1 VPACHRPASWLIELW
16 STGMP
21 NATPNVALIKGLE
34 GAQNVGGIVSIL
46 TDFGISF
53 VVDVINWLMGIEGS
67 YLDRACIIDF
77 LVRHDGLMSLDS
89 VKRALNN
96 VSYGLCGQRTNKCSK
111 CRWLGHNAN
120 HCPN

>member
-1 VPACHRPASWLIELW
+1 
-16 STGMP
+16 MP

-89 VKRALNN
+89 VKK
-96 VSYGLCGQRTNKCSK
+96 GIEQRLLWPV
-111 CRWLGHNAN
+111 R
-120 HCPN
+120 PED